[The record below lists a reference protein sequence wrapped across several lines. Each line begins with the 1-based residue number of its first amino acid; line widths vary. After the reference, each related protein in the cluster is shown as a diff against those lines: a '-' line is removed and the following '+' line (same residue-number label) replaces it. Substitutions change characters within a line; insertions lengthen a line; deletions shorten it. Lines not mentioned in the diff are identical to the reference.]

1 MDLFIIKIV
10 MESKK
15 NSDIPHPLEQSSGSE
30 PGYKIYHTKQQRGI
44 LGPDSLNRNTKRK

>member
-30 PGYKIYHTKQQRGI
+30 PGYKIYRTKQTEGNIGTRQFE
-44 LGPDSLNRNTKRK
+44 